1 MKKKHTKRTKFFL
14 LLIMCSL
21 ITSCVTR
28 KQAQFFQDRKN
39 IEGQIV
45 RDENN
50 IKIKPDDRLTIM
62 VLSPNQEAARP
73 FNPRLINAGGGGGGA
88 GNQTVE
94 YIVSNE
100 GDIEFPVLG
109 RIHVAGLTVI
119 QLARY
124 LEEQISPYLND
135 PLVNVN
141 IANFYITFL
150 GEVNQTINIPGDHIN
165 LNQAL
170 GMVGGIPPTG
180 KIDNVLIIREVGGKR
195 TYQTLN
201 MKNSDI
207 MESEFFDLQQDDV
220 VYIEPTPQG
229 RQRRGYL
236 GTISNYIGLVSSAI
250 SLIFIFTR

>member
-150 GEVNQTINIPGDHIN
+150 GEVNQTINIPGDLSSAAFFIVASLINEKSQIEMKNIN
-165 LNQAL
+165 LN
-170 GMVGGIPPTG
+170 PTRSG
-180 KIDNVLIIREVGGKR
+180 FLTAIKKMGGKC
-195 TYQTLN
+195 
-201 MKNSDI
+201 
-207 MESEFFDLQQDDV
+207 
-220 VYIEPTPQG
+220 G
-229 RQRRGYL
+229 G
-236 GTISNYIGLVSSAI
+236 SNVA
-250 SLIFIFTR
+250 